1 MQMIALPV
9 PSVTIDDI
17 INMLESHSPTLIE
30 WYENSYLKPNPD
42 KWHLN

>member
-17 INMLESHSPTLIE
+17 INMLELHSPTLIE

-42 KWHLN
+42 KWHLI